1 MSGRPIDSISGL
13 SQPFRVDPTTGR
25 LATTSGA
32 AKIDQDIAVLLAT
45 RIGERPL
52 QRSFGTRLRS
62 LVQQPLDDV
71 LIDAIPEEISAALLQ
86 WEPRVLVTGAEVS
99 VEHRDGAPVTRVH
112 VRYRNIVDSSEQ
124 TAVVEP

>member
-1 MSGRPIDSISGL
+1 MSELKSAGAR
-13 SQPFRVDPTTGR
+13 FR
-25 LATTSGA
+25 A
-32 AKIDQDIAVLLAT
+32 AV
-45 RIGERPL
+45 REERPL
-52 QRSFGTRLRS
+52 QVVGAVNAYFARLAEHS
-62 LVQQPLDDV
+62 GYKALYLSGGGVAACSCGIPDLGITTMEDV